1 MAVEPP
7 YPLVHLIV
15 RLRIPEKPEREF
27 AYDFKQ
33 DVISMGRDPTNDIQI
48 PLTTVSRRHSRIF
61 FEQGDYFLED
71 LGSTH
76 GTQHNGR
83 RLHPGE
89 RRLLRDNDQIDI
101 MSFNV
106 TFKSA
111 SSTGLDRQ
119 PGEKTEALARRMVQE
134 VLSSLDS
141 SRTDLPSLR
150 VMNGGSEGLRYEL
163 KDQQAEVVIGRS
175 PECDLAID
183 DQNMSR
189 RHCLIKRSWHGFTAQ
204 DLGSKNGV
212 LVNDVRIDGAKM
224 LKDGDELQMGG
235 VRIVFIDPPSRLLDQ
250 IGGASETDDVYDR
263 DARAAGGEGHAD
275 GEGDDGEYEDEV
287 EGQGEGDAVGGPTAG
302 ARSGYDG
309 DPDHEVEPPA
319 HGPGL
324 GDELEPFEESEEIR
338 EAREAFEKVQKRG
351 VLVDVVVLVAGLVIF
366 LGAIAFMVLF
376 FL

>member
-1 MAVEPP
+1 MAAEPS

-27 AYDFKQ
+27 AYDFQQ

-83 RLHPGE
+83 RLHAGE
-89 RRLLRDNDQIDI
+89 RRLLRDNDQIDV
-101 MSFNV
+101 MSFNI

-150 VMNGGSEGLRYEL
+150 VMNGASEGLRYEL
-163 KDQQAEVVIGRS
+163 KDQQAEIVIGRS
-175 PECDLAID
+175 PECDLAVD

-250 IGGASETDDVYDR
+250 IGGPSETEDVHDR
-263 DARAAGGEGHAD
+263 GAGGAEGDGDAGDDD
-275 GEGDDGEYEDEV
+275 GEGAYDDDEHDAR
-287 EGQGEGDAVGGPTAG
+287 GQDAGDGGADAGYEGDA
-302 ARSGYDG
+302 
-309 DPDHEVEPPA
+309 DHDVEPPGD
-319 HGPGL
+319 GPGF

-351 VLVDVVVLVAGLVIF
+351 VLVDVVVLVAGLVILF
-366 LGAIAFMVLF
+366 GAVAFMVLF
-376 FL
+376 FF